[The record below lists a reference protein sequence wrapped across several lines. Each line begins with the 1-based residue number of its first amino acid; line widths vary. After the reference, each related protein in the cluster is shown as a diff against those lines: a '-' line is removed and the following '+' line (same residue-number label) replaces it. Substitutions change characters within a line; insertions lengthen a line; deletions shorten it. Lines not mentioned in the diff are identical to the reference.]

1 MRLRA
6 RSIILAAIALILL
19 TALPM
24 ALPMYVPQEFFR
36 AFTMMAGIDLAAL
49 LIRIEI
55 LGVAVSAFILLNGS
69 INKATM
75 IGLGVSIANKVFW
88 MMVLLFVLGLGYI
101 ENLGVAIIGG
111 TSGGASNIVMFD
123 FRLIA
128 LLATV
133 IVAMMI
139 AHNIIEFRESKPI
152 V

>member
-55 LGVAVSAFILLNGS
+55 LGVAMSAFILLNGT

-75 IGLGVSIANKVFW
+75 IGLGVSIAYKVFW

-101 ENLGVAIIGG
+101 ENLGVAVIGG
-111 TSGGASNIVMFD
+111 NSGGASNIVMFD

-139 AHNIIEFRESKPI
+139 AHNIIEFRESKL
-152 V
+152 VV